1 MTQYDL
7 IVAPQVSE
15 EWTSSTRVWLMQMDR
30 DTDRNNT
37 SFNENFQQRVTP
49 VEVFEQ

>member
-1 MTQYDL
+1 
-7 IVAPQVSE
+7 
-15 EWTSSTRVWLMQMDR
+15 MQIDR

-49 VEVFEQ
+49 VEVFEQQEVLEVLRVNILQ